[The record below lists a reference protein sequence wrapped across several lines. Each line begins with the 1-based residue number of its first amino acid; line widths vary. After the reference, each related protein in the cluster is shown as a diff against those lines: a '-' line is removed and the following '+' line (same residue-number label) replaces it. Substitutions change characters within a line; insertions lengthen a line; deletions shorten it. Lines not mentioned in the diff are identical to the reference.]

1 LNFPSSKQAEH
12 EKKNAWRQYVF
23 TFGKY
28 KGKTLEYVRVKDL
41 DYVKEVIAKDKDG
54 TILQLAKN
62 DTEVMGMDLYVAINE
77 CEECIDYLQK
87 TDPYYTPGF
96 SVKSKYPT
104 KGVVLGN

>member
-41 DYVKEVIAKDKDG
+41 DYIKNLYKQGNDPNRVADLLTGKELTVNG
-54 TILQLAKN
+54 LLLAVNKCW
-62 DTEVMGMDLYVAINE
+62 DCLE
-77 CEECIDYLQK
+77 YLQK

-96 SVKSKYPT
+96 SVKSNYLT
-104 KGVVLGN
+104 KGVVLEN